1 VLLQSE
7 DRFVSDFDAMVRG
20 YRAGEIS
27 RRQVIQGALAAGLSL
42 SAIARLTNPV
52 LAGKAGEVRWVSP
65 RGTLDVLDDYPY
77 WVATKMGYFGS
88 VSTKIE
94 PGPASG
100 QGKLVDADQSDMSYS
115 SPGVYS
121 FDLEADVP
129 LVSVWQMGAYDVFD
143 FAFAAGAGITD
154 LKQLEGKTVLIGDA
168 SWQGICDPEFAQAG
182 ADPKKIS
189 YLVAGLSWQ
198 ENLKAGQGDAALS
211 WEGLR
216 AQWKSLGYDFDYL
229 LGMDFSKFPA
239 NSFQIRQNDFED
251 SSLADTYT
259 QYLKGWAM
267 GLEFGHQ
274 NPRAATQITMEA
286 RPQTKEAFPDRG
298 VAVES
303 MMQLATVFRGD
314 FAKRQ
319 GWGWADIPAW
329 QSFFDTIK
337 SIGQITKDI
346 TATDVIKNDYVAGAN
361 DFDHDKVKA
370 DADAYELTDE
380 FKDLPVASPAA

>member
-1 VLLQSE
+1 MGRLDEVITDLTSAQSN
-7 DRFVSDFDAMVRG
+7 RRTVMK
-20 YRAGEIS
+20 RAA
-27 RRQVIQGALAAGLSL
+27 ALGLSFTALHRVKL
-42 SAIARLTNPV
+42 SV
-52 LAGKAGEVRWVSP
+52 LAGEAGKVRWVSP

-77 WVATKMGYFGS
+77 WVAQKLGYFS
-88 VSTKIE
+88 DIQTEIE
-94 PGPASG
+94 PGPTSG

-121 FDLEADVP
+121 FDLEAGVP
-129 LVSVWQMGAYDVFD
+129 LVSVFQMGAYDVFD
-143 FAFAAGAGITD
+143 FAFAKGAGITD
-154 LKQLEGKTVLIGDA
+154 LKQLEGKKVLIGDA
-168 SWQGICDPEFAQAG
+168 SWQGICDPEFAQMG
-182 ADPKKIS
+182 ADPKKIE

-198 ENLKAGQGDAALS
+198 ENLKAGQADAALS

-239 NSFQIRQNDFED
+239 NSFQIRQKDFED
-251 SSLADTYT
+251 ASLADTYT
-259 QYLKGWAM
+259 KYLRGWAM
-267 GLEFGHQ
+267 GLEFGHL

-286 RPQTKEAFPDRG
+286 RPKVKEAFPDLG

-303 MMQLATVFRGD
+303 MQQLATVFRGD

-319 GWGWADIPAW
+319 GWGWHDETAW
-329 QSFFDTIK
+329 QLFFDTIK

-346 TATDVIKNDYVAGAN
+346 TAGDVIKNDYVAGAN

-370 DADAYELTDE
+370 DADGFQLSAE
-380 FKDLPVASPAA
+380 FSALPAPSPEASPAS

>member
-1 VLLQSE
+1 MGRLDEVITDLTSAQSN
-7 DRFVSDFDAMVRG
+7 
-20 YRAGEIS
+20 
-27 RRQVIQGALAAGLSL
+27 RRTVMKQAAALGLSL
-42 SAIARLTNPV
+42 TALNRVKVAV
-52 LAGKAGEVRWVSP
+52 MAGEAGKVRWVSP

-77 WVATKMGYFGS
+77 WVAQKMGYFGDIQ
-88 VSTKIE
+88 TEIE
-94 PGPASG
+94 PGPTSG

-115 SPGVYS
+115 SPGVFS

-129 LVSVWQMGAYDVFD
+129 LVSVFQRGAYDVFD
-143 FAFAAGAGITD
+143 FAFPKGAGITD
-154 LKQLEGKTVLIGDA
+154 LKQLEGKKVLIGDA

-182 ADPKKIS
+182 ADPKKIE

-198 ENLKAGQGDAALS
+198 ENLKQGQADAALS

-216 AQWKSLGYDFDYL
+216 AQWKALGYDFDYL

-239 NSFQIRQNDFED
+239 NSFQIRKKDFED
-251 SSLADTYT
+251 ASLADTYT
-259 QYLKGWAM
+259 KYLRGWAM
-267 GLEFGHQ
+267 GLEFGHK

-286 RPQTKEAFPDRG
+286 RPKVKEAFSDLG

-319 GWGWADIPAW
+319 GWGWADETAW
-329 QSFFDTIK
+329 QLFFDTIK

-346 TATDVIKNDYVAGAN
+346 TAGDVIKNDWIAGAN

-370 DADAYELTDE
+370 DADGFQLSDE
-380 FKDLPVASPAA
+380 FSALPAPSPEASPTS

>member
-1 VLLQSE
+1 MGRLDEVITDLTSAQSN
-7 DRFVSDFDAMVRG
+7 
-20 YRAGEIS
+20 
-27 RRQVIQGALAAGLSL
+27 RRTVMKQAAALGLSL
-42 SAIARLTNPV
+42 TALNRVKVAV
-52 LAGKAGEVRWVSP
+52 MAGEAGKVRWVSP

-77 WVATKMGYFGS
+77 WVAQKLGYFGDIQ
-88 VSTKIE
+88 TEIE
-94 PGPASG
+94 PGPTSG

-115 SPGVYS
+115 SPGVFS

-129 LVSVWQMGAYDVFD
+129 LVSVFQMGAYDVFD
-143 FAFAAGAGITD
+143 FAFPKGAGITD
-154 LKQLEGKTVLIGDA
+154 LKQLEGKKVLIGDA

-182 ADPKKIS
+182 ADPKKIE

-198 ENLKAGQGDAALS
+198 ENLKQGQADAALS

-216 AQWKSLGYDFDYL
+216 AQWKALGYDFDYL

-239 NSFQIRQNDFED
+239 NSFQIRKKDFED
-251 SSLADTYT
+251 ASLADTYT
-259 QYLKGWAM
+259 KYLRGWAM
-267 GLEFGHQ
+267 GLEFGHN

-286 RPQTKEAFPDRG
+286 RPKVKEAFSDLG

-319 GWGWADIPAW
+319 GWGWADETAW
-329 QSFFDTIK
+329 QLFFDTIK

-346 TATDVIKNDYVAGAN
+346 TAGDVIKNDWIAGAN

-370 DADAYELTDE
+370 DADGFQLSDE
-380 FKDLPVASPAA
+380 FSALPAPSPEASPAS